1 VEEAR
6 KRVRISGKRVGRGE
20 RGERVGLWEASVE
33 RERRCWRRELSEE
46 AARMDA
52 RGWGG

>member
-33 RERRCWRRELSEE
+33 REEVLEE
-46 AARMDA
+46 RAERGGGADGFQ
-52 RGWGG
+52 GWGG